1 MVCTQSELQLPVSQA
16 LALFVKIVKKI
27 SKRLDDVQ
35 RQAISAEMP
44 EEHAAS
50 RIGGDGSTTKWKPV
64 EISLT
69 DELKNAG
76 DEVTK
81 SLREKQRQMI
91 DSLDLSK

>member
-1 MVCTQSELQLPVSQA
+1 MQLPVSQS
-16 LALFVKIVKKI
+16 LALFIKIVKKI
-27 SKRLDDVQ
+27 SKRLNDVQ

-44 EEHAAS
+44 EEPAAS
-50 RIGGDGSTTKWKPV
+50 RIDGDGSATTWKPV
-64 EISLT
+64 ETSLT
-69 DELKNAG
+69 DELKDAG